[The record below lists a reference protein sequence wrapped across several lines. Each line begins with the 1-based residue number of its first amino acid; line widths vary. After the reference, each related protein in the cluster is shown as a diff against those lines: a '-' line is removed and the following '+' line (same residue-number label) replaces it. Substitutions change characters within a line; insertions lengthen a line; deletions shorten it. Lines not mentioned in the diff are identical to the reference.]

1 MAITKGPDMYVHSS
15 DLIWPK
21 EQATDAQII
30 HRKKIM
36 ILNTLEH
43 YLQHNIIIL
52 RSIYNEMG
60 MNCKS
65 VYISHISLSVLC
77 IFYVLRGAPQVQ
89 HATVCCTYSC
99 TYMCLYTACSLRP
112 QFSTVQQFFS
122 SAVALTLFATPRV
135 NGPETSCHLAT
146 FALGRCSAAAAFWK

>member
-1 MAITKGPDMYVHSS
+1 MYVHSS

-43 YLQHNIIIL
+43 YLQHNIRIL
-52 RSIYNEMG
+52 CSIYNEMG
-60 MNCKS
+60 MKCFYQHIYHIYI
-65 VYISHISLSVLC
+65 YISHISLSVLC
-77 IFYVLRGAPQVQ
+77 IFYVLREAPQVQ
-89 HATVCCTYSC
+89 HATVCC

-122 SAVALTLFATPRV
+122 TAVALTLFATPRV
-135 NGPETSCHLAT
+135 NGPETSCHRAT